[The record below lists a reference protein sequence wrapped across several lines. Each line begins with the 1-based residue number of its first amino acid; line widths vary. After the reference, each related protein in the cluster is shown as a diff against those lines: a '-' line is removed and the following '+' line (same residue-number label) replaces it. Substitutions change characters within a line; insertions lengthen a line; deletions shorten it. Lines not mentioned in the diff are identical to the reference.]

1 MQYDVISSEQRRGSS
16 RIRRVASPAGSRNQR
31 ANVLIKYHAR
41 LHRNR
46 RKDRSIFRVYPSAR
60 KPRAFHSRDGSNFP
74 AGRLRITHLLFGS
87 TYIAER
93 TSSIP
98 AASFSACNE
107 GSERRGVKFDVHRSP
122 GAPVVRTD
130 DSRRMDIPLAPLG
143 SGGVTRRQ
151 ISRGGRTSSEITCEP
166 RPADS
171 SGALSLVSL

>member
-1 MQYDVISSEQRRGSS
+1 M
-16 RIRRVASPAGSRNQR
+16 RRVASPAGRRNQQ
-31 ANVLIKYHAR
+31 AKALIKYHAR
-41 LHRNR
+41 LCTSS
-46 RKDRSIFRVYPSAR
+46 RKDRSSFRSVFIWPRR
-60 KPRAFHSRDGSNFP
+60 KLRAFHSRDGSNFP
-74 AGRLRITHLLFGS
+74 AGRLENNAFVIRCICICIS
-87 TYIAER
+87 R
-93 TSSIP
+93 SPIP
-98 AASFSACNE
+98 EASFSACNG